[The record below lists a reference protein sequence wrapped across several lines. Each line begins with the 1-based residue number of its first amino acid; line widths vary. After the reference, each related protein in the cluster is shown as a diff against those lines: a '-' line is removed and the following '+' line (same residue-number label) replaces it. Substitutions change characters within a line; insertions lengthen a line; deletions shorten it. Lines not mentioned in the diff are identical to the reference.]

1 MMAESAFLPESKLG
15 EYILQAQGGCRD
27 AYATVLEQVRPF
39 IHTIARR
46 YSRRNGGAPLEDL
59 LQTGMMA
66 AVRSVPCFDVCAGV
80 KFVSYAG
87 LAARRAIHRAAY
99 GWKQIPQSSSDEHD
113 FVSELPDFRTGNGGK
128 PDDDEAALIR
138 RIVDLQLNERDK
150 ALILK
155 KFGLDGGKAHT
166 YAELAAVTGTS
177 RQNVQQI
184 VERALG
190 KLRAAM
196 TN

>member
-1 MMAESAFLPESKLG
+1 MMADSAFLPESQLG
-15 EYILQAQGGCRD
+15 EYILQAQKGSRE
-27 AYATVLEQVRPF
+27 AYETVLAQVRPF

-46 YSRRNGGAPLEDL
+46 YSRRSGGAPLEDL
-59 LQTGMMA
+59 MQTGMMA
-66 AVRSVPCFDVCAGV
+66 AVRSVPCFDVRAGV

-99 GWKQIPQSSSDEHD
+99 NWKPIPQASTDEHD
-113 FVSELPDFRTGNGGK
+113 FVAELPDYRPNSTK
-128 PDDDEAALIR
+128 PDDEEAAMIR
-138 RIVDLQLNERDK
+138 RIVESQLGERDRS
-150 ALILK
+150 LILK
-155 KFGLDGGKAHT
+155 KFGLDGGKPHT

-190 KLRAAM
+190 KLRAALA
-196 TN
+196 N